1 MRWSQK
7 QINPRVILR
16 RIRTKTRL
24 QISQQQFGFVS
35 GKGTRN
41 AVFTLRVLAE
51 RAIDIQKD
59 LYICYVDYE
68 KAFDKVRHQD
78 LFNILNN
85 IGLDGKDL

>member
-1 MRWSQK
+1 M
-7 QINPRVILR
+7 
-16 RIRTKTRL
+16 
-24 QISQQQFGFVS
+24 
-35 GKGTRN
+35 
-41 AVFTLRVLAE
+41 LAE

-85 IGLDGKDL
+85 IGLDGKDLRLMENLYWNQKAAVRVGGGESECQRWGRGLSRPSPTSSSGPCGSG